1 MKASRYA
8 PLGKAFLDYSEG
20 DTRAAYTYERDDGFK
35 EQHLVGDYFRSPAEF
50 FSLEKKALDLCDGFV
65 LEAGAGVGSHALFL
79 QERGFRVL
87 ANDIAHGAVEV
98 MSARGVREVHCGPIS
113 DMPPGAFDT
122 LLLLGRSVGLVGDLE
137 GLHHF
142 LRRSCGL
149 VKSSGQV
156 LLTSLDVA
164 CSDDPRL
171 QAYQER
177 NSAEGRYPG
186 EIRFRMRYAD
196 LESDWIR
203 WLHVD
208 PDTLAR
214 RALEEGWVSE
224 TVEKEPDGNYLARL
238 TRVP

>member
-1 MKASRYA
+1 MTASRYA
-8 PLGKAFLDYSEG
+8 PLGKAFLDYWGG

-35 EQHLVGDYFRSPAEF
+35 EKHLVGDYFRSPGDF
-50 FSLEKKALDLCDGFV
+50 FSLEKKALDLCDGHV

-79 QERGFRVL
+79 QEHGFRVM

-98 MSARGVREVHCGPIS
+98 MSARGIRDVHCGPIS

-122 LLLLGRSVGLVGDLE
+122 LLLLGRSIGLVEDLE
-137 GLHHF
+137 GLRQF
-142 LRRSCGL
+142 LRKSRTL

-156 LLTSLDVA
+156 LLTSFDVT

-177 NSAEGRYPG
+177 NTAEGRYPG
-186 EIRFRMRYAD
+186 EIRFRVRYAD
-196 LESDWIR
+196 MVSDWIR
-203 WLHVD
+203 WLQVD
-208 PDTLAR
+208 PITLAR

-224 TVEKEPDGNYLARL
+224 TVATESDGNYLARL
-238 TRVP
+238 RRAQ

>member
-1 MKASRYA
+1 MKASAYA
-8 PLGKAFLDYSEG
+8 PLGQAFVDYWEG
-20 DTRAAYTYERDDGFK
+20 DTRAAYTFERDDGFK
-35 EQHLVGDYFRSPAEF
+35 EQHLVGGYFRSPGEF
-50 FSLEKKALDLCDGFV
+50 SSLEKKALDLCDGYV
-65 LEAGAGVGSHALFL
+65 LEAGAGAGSHALFL
-79 QERGFRVL
+79 QEHGFRIM

-98 MSARGVREVHCGPIS
+98 MSARGLREVHLGPIS
-113 DMPPGAFDT
+113 EMPSGAFDT
-122 LLLLGRSVGLVGDLE
+122 LLLLGRSIGLVEDLE
-137 GLHHF
+137 GLQHF
-142 LRRSCGL
+142 LRRSRKL

-156 LLTSLDVA
+156 LLTSLDVT

-186 EIRFRMRYAD
+186 EIRFRLLYAG

-214 RALEEGWVSE
+214 CALEAGWISE
-224 TVEKEPDGNYLARL
+224 TVATESDGNYLARL
-238 TRVP
+238 TRAP